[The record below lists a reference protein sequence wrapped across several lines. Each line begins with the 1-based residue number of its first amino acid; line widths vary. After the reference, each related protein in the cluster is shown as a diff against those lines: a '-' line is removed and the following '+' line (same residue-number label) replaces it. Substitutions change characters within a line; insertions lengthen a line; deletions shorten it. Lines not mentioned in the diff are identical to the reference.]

1 MARENAIRVEG
12 IVTEALS
19 NRTYRVEL
27 SNGHQV
33 LAFFGRTDR
42 LKAAQVAAGEQ
53 VLLEMSPYDLSEG
66 RIVLEKKI

>member
-1 MARENAIRVEG
+1 MARENAINVEG

-19 NRTYRVEL
+19 NRTYRVAL

-33 LAFFGRTDR
+33 LAFFGRADR

-66 RIVLEKKI
+66 RIILEKKI